1 MTTQEFSNSFDTLL
15 NSYSQQAAFG
25 NQAAMNDLV
34 LDEYEKSVFLTE
46 AEKSVV
52 LSYYA
57 GDSTHL
63 DTFEKTEEIR
73 RYLNVLVETK
83 VIKDKVSEKT
93 GLSSKST
100 FFSLP
105 ADLMFIT
112 YEQIVLSSDN
122 KCLNGKTVVVVPV
135 EQDDYWYMSQNP
147 FKGVNESRAF
157 RLDVATDTVEIIAKD
172 SIAEYLV
179 RYIRKPKPII
189 LTNLGDLS
197 IEGESNVTECELPE
211 VLHQEILNTAVRL
224 AVSSKTLFNGK

>member
-1 MTTQEFSNSFDTLL
+1 MTNEEFSNQFDIILD
-15 NSYSQQAAFG
+15 SYRRFKDFDNKELGDS
-25 NQAAMNDLV
+25 
-34 LDEYEKSVFLTE
+34 LDFNEYEKSVFLTE
-46 AEKSVV
+46 AEKDVI
-52 LSYYA
+52 LSYYS
-57 GDSTHL
+57 GDTTHL

-83 VIKDKVSEKT
+83 VIKDKVSEKIV
-93 GLSSKST
+93 LSSKST

-122 KCLNGKTVVVVPV
+122 KCLNGKTVVVVPI

-147 FKGVNESRAF
+147 FKGVNENRAF

-172 SIAEYLV
+172 SITEYLV

-197 IEGESNVTECELPE
+197 IEGESKVTECELPE
-211 VLHQEILNTAVRL
+211 VLHQEILNTAVKL
-224 AVSSKTLFNGK
+224 AVTSKTLFNGK

>member
-1 MTTQEFSNSFDTLL
+1 MTNEEFSNQFDIILD
-15 NSYSQQAAFG
+15 SYRRFKDFDNKELGDS
-25 NQAAMNDLV
+25 
-34 LDEYEKSVFLTE
+34 LDFNEYEKSVFLTE
-46 AEKSVV
+46 AEKDVI
-52 LSYYA
+52 LSYYS
-57 GDSTHL
+57 GDTTHL

-112 YEQIVLSSDN
+112 YEQVVLSSDS
-122 KCLNGKTVVVVPV
+122 KCLDDKTVVVVPV

-147 FKGVNESRAF
+147 FKGVNENRAF

-172 SIAEYLV
+172 SIAKYLV

-197 IEGESNVTECELPE
+197 IEGESKVTACELPE
-211 VLHQEILNTAVRL
+211 VLHQEILNTAVKL

>member
-1 MTTQEFSNSFDTLL
+1 MTNEEFSNQFDIILD
-15 NSYSQQAAFG
+15 SYRRFKDFDNKELGDS
-25 NQAAMNDLV
+25 
-34 LDEYEKSVFLTE
+34 LDFNEYEKSVFLTE
-46 AEKSVV
+46 AEKDVI
-52 LSYYA
+52 LSYYS

-112 YEQIVLSSDN
+112 YEQIVLSSDS
-122 KCLNGKTVVVVPV
+122 KCLDGKTVVVVPV

>member
-1 MTTQEFSNSFDTLL
+1 MTNEEFSNQFDIILD
-15 NSYSQQAAFG
+15 SYRRFKDFDNKELGDS
-25 NQAAMNDLV
+25 
-34 LDEYEKSVFLTE
+34 LDFNEYEKSVFLTE
-46 AEKSVV
+46 AEKDVI
-52 LSYYA
+52 LSYYS

-112 YEQIVLSSDN
+112 YEQVILSSDN
-122 KCLNGKTVVVVPV
+122 KCLNGKITLVVPI

-147 FKGVNESRAF
+147 FKGVNENRAF

-179 RYIRKPKPII
+179 RYVRKPKPII

-197 IEGESNVTECELPE
+197 IEGESKVTECELPE

>member
-1 MTTQEFSNSFDTLL
+1 MTNEEFSNQFDIILD
-15 NSYSQQAAFG
+15 SYRRFKDFDNKELGDS
-25 NQAAMNDLV
+25 
-34 LDEYEKSVFLTE
+34 LDFNEYEKSVFLTE
-46 AEKSVV
+46 AEKDVI
-52 LSYYA
+52 LSYYS

-112 YEQIVLSSDN
+112 YEQVVLSSDS
-122 KCLNGKTVVVVPV
+122 KCLDGKTVVVVPV

-147 FKGVNESRAF
+147 FKGVNENRAF

-172 SIAEYLV
+172 SIVEYLV

-197 IEGESNVTECELPE
+197 IEGESKVTECELPE